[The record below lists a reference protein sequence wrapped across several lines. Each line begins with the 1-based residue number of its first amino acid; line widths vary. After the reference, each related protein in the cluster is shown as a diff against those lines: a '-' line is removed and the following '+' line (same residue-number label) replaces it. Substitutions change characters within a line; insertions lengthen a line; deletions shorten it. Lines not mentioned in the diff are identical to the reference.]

1 MGNAATVKIM
11 AFGIVLAVAGCD
23 DFDLRDNVGGFDTS
37 SAATSATAPRPEP
50 DARGV
55 ISYPG
60 YQVVVAGRG
69 DSVAAVASRLNL
81 DAEELARFNGIGT
94 DVTLRQGEI
103 IALPRR
109 VAESTESS
117 VDIADLAGAAI
128 DAAPADPLRTPAV
141 VETETLPSA
150 EQGPEPVRHKVE
162 RGETAFTISRLYNV
176 PVRQLGEW
184 NGLGPDLMIREGQF
198 LLIPVANAA
207 PPAQTSVTA
216 PGAGTAAPTPPSAA
230 TPVPDTDAEPL
241 APVEAPEPAPVAAP
255 ADEGEFLT
263 PVAGTVIRGY
273 APGRNEGVDF
283 AAPAGTRVNA
293 AEDGTVAAITR
304 DTNNVAI
311 IVIRHDGNLLTVYT
325 QVDDLRVERGDRVR
339 RGEQIASIKAGDPS
353 FLHFE
358 VRDGLE
364 SVDPALYLNL

>member
-1 MGNAATVKIM
+1 
-11 AFGIVLAVAGCD
+11 
-23 DFDLRDNVGGFDTS
+23 
-37 SAATSATAPRPEP
+37 
-50 DARGV
+50 
-55 ISYPG
+55 
-60 YQVVVAGRG
+60 
-69 DSVAAVASRLNL
+69 
-81 DAEELARFNGIGT
+81 
-94 DVTLRQGEI
+94 
-103 IALPRR
+103 
-109 VAESTESS
+109 
-117 VDIADLAGAAI
+117 
-128 DAAPADPLRTPAV
+128 
-141 VETETLPSA
+141 
-150 EQGPEPVRHKVE
+150 
-162 RGETAFTISRLYNV
+162 
-176 PVRQLGEW
+176 
-184 NGLGPDLMIREGQF
+184 
-198 LLIPVANAA
+198 
-207 PPAQTSVTA
+207 
-216 PGAGTAAPTPPSAA
+216 
-230 TPVPDTDAEPL
+230 PL

-364 SVDPALYLNL
+364 SVDPALYLNF